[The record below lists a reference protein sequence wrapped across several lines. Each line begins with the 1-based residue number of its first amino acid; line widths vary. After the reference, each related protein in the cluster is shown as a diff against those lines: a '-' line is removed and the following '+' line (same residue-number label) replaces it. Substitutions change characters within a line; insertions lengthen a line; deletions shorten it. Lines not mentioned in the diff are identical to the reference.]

1 MEKIAQKINGFGIL
15 RLLLYVSVLFLYC
28 SDTYFTR
35 PVLLCSDDD
44 ASPCQ
49 GMDTRFE
56 DYDAYFI
63 CDELFIEASYS
74 KLYST
79 ACNKV
84 IYNKKLK
91 ILTEKG
97 KEYGMFTIPL
107 LTYIPKQFNV
117 ELKDSTGKNIPLDVE
132 QLKLEYLRKGSVVVP
147 KVTVGCEISVY
158 VEFSAWFILPYY
170 EFRFTRKIPSAL
182 TSFTFSEYTPL
193 QYDFKTY
200 NLAIEPEVRTVTA
213 EGGQDIYRYHTYRI
227 KNVLPQSDLAY
238 QPSTDKIE
246 PRVSVV
252 LRNAFDRSIITNWY
266 ELSTN
271 FERTYFQE
279 CRENRQ
285 SILAGLSQAIK
296 DGSDSDFDA
305 ADSALRFV
313 QNFTIREDGKEQR
326 CIPDDILYSR
336 KGSVWEIT
344 ALLRM
349 MYHQMGFQT
358 DVVVTRAQDYGG
370 FDTEYVNPL
379 SLKIPLLIVTIND
392 TDYIAFPFRR
402 GGKLGEYPVHLQS
415 LEGLSLT
422 QKKTVTLPPS
432 TAGYSRSALRF
443 RLNPDKDTS
452 EQHAVF
458 SLYGSIAYETRVA
471 LQSVQEEKRDE
482 FFQRWLTSLGTS
494 NALRTCS
501 IEGMEMPGEPL
512 RVHCTFS
519 NMNQM
524 ISRGR
529 FSQISFSNLFER
541 YLGQYDT
548 SRVEEVVIQHRFI
561 DTVEIEMPVGGMR
574 VKPFINCEPADNELF
589 SVDCEQNRRGDTLRF
604 RRIVNVKQ
612 TILDSSQMRN
622 IYPELRNLNDIRES
636 GVIIRRKRQKRKL

>member
-1 MEKIAQKINGFGIL
+1 MEKIGTNNYCSLVRIFL
-15 RLLLYVSVLFLYC
+15 FSVVLFLHC

-35 PVLLCSDDD
+35 PVLLCGDDT
-44 ASPCQ
+44 SSCQ
-49 GMDTRFE
+49 AVEKRFK
-56 DYDAYFI
+56 DYDAYLI
-63 CDELFIEASYS
+63 CDELYIEASYS
-74 KLYST
+74 KLYSS

-107 LTYIPKQFNV
+107 LASVPKEFNV
-117 ELKDSTGKNIPLDVE
+117 ELKDSSGKNIPLNVE
-132 QLKLEYLRKGSVVVP
+132 QLRLEYLRKGVIVVP

-158 VEFSAWFILPYY
+158 VEFNAWFILPYY

-182 TSFTFSEYTPL
+182 ISFTFSEYDPL

-200 NLAIEPEVRTVTA
+200 NLSIAPEVKTVSA
-213 EGGQDIYRYHTYRI
+213 EGGVDVYRYHTYRM
-227 KNVLPQSDLAY
+227 KNVFPQSDLAY

-266 ELSTN
+266 ELATN
-271 FERTYFQE
+271 FEKTYFKV
-279 CRENRQ
+279 CYENRH
-285 SILAGLSQAIK
+285 SVVEELSRMIK
-296 DGSDSDFDA
+296 DGTETEFDA

-313 QNFTIREDGKEQR
+313 QKFSIREDAGEQR
-326 CIPDDILYSR
+326 CIPDDILHSR
-336 KGSVWEIT
+336 GGSVWEIT

-349 MYHQMGFQT
+349 MYHQIGLTT
-358 DVVVTRAQDYGG
+358 DVVVTRAQDFGG

-392 TDYIAFPFRR
+392 TDYVAFPFRR
-402 GGKLGEYPVHLQS
+402 GGKLGEYPAHLQS

-432 TAGYSRSALRF
+432 TAGCSRSALRF
-443 RLNPDKDTS
+443 LLNPDKDTS
-452 EQHAVF
+452 EQKAVF
-458 SLYGSIAYETRVA
+458 SLYGTIAYETRMV
-471 LQSVQEEKRDE
+471 LQGLKEDKRDE
-482 FFQRWLTSLGTS
+482 FIQRWLTSLGTS

-501 IEGMEMPGEPL
+501 IEGIALPGEPL
-512 RVHCTFS
+512 HLHCTFL

-529 FSQISFSNLFER
+529 SSQISFSNLFEW

-548 SRVEEVVIQHRFI
+548 SRVEDVVIQRRFI
-561 DTVEIEMPVGGMR
+561 DTVEIEMPIGGMR
-574 VKPFINCEPADNELF
+574 VQPFINCEPTDNELF
-589 SVDCEQNRRGDTLRF
+589 SVDCKQNNRGDTLRF
-604 RRIVNVKQ
+604 RRIVHVKQ
-612 TILDSSQMRN
+612 ATLDSSQMRN

-636 GVIIRRKRQKRKL
+636 GVIIHRRRKKRKR